1 MDMGC
6 LILTLIMLTQMST
19 ILYILNPIYDI
30 RKTITFINDKTR
42 DYKTIYYALIA
53 TYFLS
58 VVTLGMYVPLH
69 NIYTIIFSIELDD
82 YDKVI
87 LLSRVEKNYII
98 AGFSLFLLVV
108 LYGMRELLI
117 YTANLAFIVEK
128 ISKPAGFKNAPNRD
142 LNVENI
148 LPKLLRVK
156 RSISKEAFLCT
167 KELQEDLIAMMKNLR
182 YTQYQNIVSRVFEM
196 TNNNQEMGF

>member
-69 NIYTIIFSIELDD
+69 NIYTMIFSIELDD

-128 ISKPAGFKNAPNRD
+128 ISKTAGFKNAPNRD